1 MLWPK
6 ERETNISNKH
16 KMLEKGNS
24 AGYLHGTVMEL
35 NSGQPRINP
44 VNSREE
50 DLNLGP
56 LDYKSSAL
64 TTGPHHLL
72 PSEISVFNLF
82 ETNIY
87 TNIYIDTWLL
97 CSDMSTH
104 KIVLLFQHGLGHPGN
119 KSSHVV
125 FLGDMNMLF
134 TTGFSRMNERQVAI
148 WDVVRNFKRFL
159 LKKITI
165 AFVTRVG
172 QRKYL
177 RYHRN

>member
-1 MLWPK
+1 
-6 ERETNISNKH
+6 
-16 KMLEKGNS
+16 
-24 AGYLHGTVMEL
+24 MEL

-64 TTGPHHLL
+64 TTP
-72 PSEISVFNLF
+72 PPTFW
-82 ETNIY
+82 NICFQ
-87 TNIYIDTWLL
+87 NSLRQILSLDTWLL
-97 CSDMSTH
+97 CSHLSTH

-134 TTGFSRMNERQVAI
+134 TTGFSRMNERQLAI
-148 WDVVRNFKRFL
+148 WDVVRNFKGFL

-172 QRKYL
+172 QRKNL
-177 RYHRN
+177 RYHRNWCCIRPKSP

>member
-1 MLWPK
+1 
-6 ERETNISNKH
+6 
-16 KMLEKGNS
+16 
-24 AGYLHGTVMEL
+24 MEL

-64 TTGPHHLL
+64 TTGH
-72 PSEISVFNLF
+72 
-82 ETNIY
+82 
-87 TNIYIDTWLL
+87 TWLL
-97 CSDMSTH
+97 CSHMSTH

-165 AFVTRVG
+165 AFVTRIG
-172 QRKYL
+172 QRKNL

>member
-1 MLWPK
+1 MRQIL
-6 ERETNISNKH
+6 S
-16 KMLEKGNS
+16 L
-24 AGYLHGTVMEL
+24 
-35 NSGQPRINP
+35 
-44 VNSREE
+44 
-50 DLNLGP
+50 
-56 LDYKSSAL
+56 
-64 TTGPHHLL
+64 
-72 PSEISVFNLF
+72 
-82 ETNIY
+82 
-87 TNIYIDTWLL
+87 DTWLL
-97 CSDMSTH
+97 CSHMSTH

-165 AFVTRVG
+165 AFVTSVG
-172 QRKYL
+172 QRKNL

>member
-1 MLWPK
+1 
-6 ERETNISNKH
+6 
-16 KMLEKGNS
+16 
-24 AGYLHGTVMEL
+24 MEL

-64 TTGPHHLL
+64 TTGPHHLP
-72 PSEISVFNLF
+72 PSL
-82 ETNIY
+82 
-87 TNIYIDTWLL
+87 DTWLL
-97 CSDMSTH
+97 CSHMSTH

-134 TTGFSRMNERQVAI
+134 TTGFSRMNERQLAI

-172 QRKYL
+172 QRKNL